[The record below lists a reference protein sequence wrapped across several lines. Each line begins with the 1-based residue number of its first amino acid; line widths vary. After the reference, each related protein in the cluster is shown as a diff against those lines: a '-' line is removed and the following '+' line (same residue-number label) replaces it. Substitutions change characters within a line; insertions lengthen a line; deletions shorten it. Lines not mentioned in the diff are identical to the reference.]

1 MCIRDRVYDSEA
13 AWEEKALHLENA
25 TSLEASNTV
34 YREGASNSGG
44 ISLNPTSATIN
55 GDVATII
62 YDVYFGDSP
71 AYTDLDR
78 VITRV
83 DGVWV
88 VTEEDFCGFLASAR
102 TPCN

>member
-1 MCIRDRVYDSEA
+1 MCLTQSHQRHV
-13 AWEEKALHLENA
+13 
-25 TSLEASNTV
+25 
-34 YREGASNSGG
+34 
-44 ISLNPTSATIN
+44 N

-88 VTEEDFCGFLASAR
+88 VTEGLLRLPASAR